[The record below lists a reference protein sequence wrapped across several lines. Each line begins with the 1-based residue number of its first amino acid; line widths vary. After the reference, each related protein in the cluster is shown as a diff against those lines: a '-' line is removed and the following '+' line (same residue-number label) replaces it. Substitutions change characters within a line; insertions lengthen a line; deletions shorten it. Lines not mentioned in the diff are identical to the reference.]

1 MPSRA
6 PAATR
11 PAPARHTQPSRL
23 RTRAAQTLQAAPA
36 ATEPSAAA
44 QQDAALAARLRQAGL
59 QPTRQRLAMAR
70 VLLTAPIHMHADQVL
85 QAARQHYPSLSRA
98 TVYASLPLFAER
110 GLLRALPLG
119 LEHTVYDSCTE
130 AHPHLLMEDSG
141 EVVDLPPDCIRWD
154 ALPPLAPGLEVAAID
169 MVVRVRRTAT

>member
-1 MPSRA
+1 MPPRTTA
-6 PAATR
+6 TTAATR
-11 PAPARHTQPSRL
+11 LASA
-23 RTRAAQTLQAAPA
+23 RTRRPQ
-36 ATEPSAAA
+36 
-44 QQDAALAARLRQAGL
+44 ALAAQAQQQAQDAQLAERLRQAGL

-70 VLLTAPIHMHADQVL
+70 VLLGAPVHMHAEQVL

-119 LEHTVYDSCTE
+119 LEHTVYDSSTE
-130 AHPHLLMEDSG
+130 VHPHLLIEDSG
-141 EVVDLPPDCIRWD
+141 EVLDLPPDCIRWD

-169 MVVRVRRTAT
+169 MVVRVRRTAAAPDAAASAA

>member
-1 MPSRA
+1 MPPRTTA
-6 PAATR
+6 TTAATR
-11 PAPARHTQPSRL
+11 LAPMRARRPR
-23 RTRAAQTLQAAPA
+23 
-36 ATEPSAAA
+36 
-44 QQDAALAARLRQAGL
+44 ALAAQAPQQAQDAELAERLRQAGL

-70 VLLTAPIHMHADQVL
+70 VLLEAPVHMHAEQVL

-119 LEHTVYDSCTE
+119 LEHTVYDSSTE
-130 AHPHLLMEDSG
+130 VHPHLLIEDSG
-141 EVVDLPPDCIRWD
+141 EVLDLPPDCIRWD

-169 MVVRVRRTAT
+169 MVVRVRRTTAAPDAATSAA

>member
-1 MPSRA
+1 MPPRTTA
-6 PAATR
+6 TTAATR
-11 PAPARHTQPSRL
+11 LAPAR
-23 RTRAAQTLQAAPA
+23 TRRPRALMAQ
-36 ATEPSAAA
+36 A
-44 QQDAALAARLRQAGL
+44 QQQVQDDAQLADRLRQAGL

-70 VLLTAPIHMHADQVL
+70 VLLGAPVHMHAEQVL

-119 LEHTVYDSCTE
+119 LEHTVYDSSTE
-130 AHPHLLMEDSG
+130 VHPHLLIEDSG
-141 EVVDLPPDCIRWD
+141 EVLDLPPDCIRWD

-169 MVVRVRRTAT
+169 MVVRVRRTAAAPDAAASAT